1 MTPNW
6 LKVDNATIFFKSD
19 SRKAEN
25 LAIKVVIAPN
35 APIIIKIFVLLTEG
49 KTRNNKYT
57 PAVTSVEECT
67 KADTGV
73 GAAIAAGSQAL
84 KGTWAL
90 FVIAATI
97 KAPKVR
103 FAGPMPAIVLIGKVN
118 DLNGSISE
126 REIRISASP
135 TRLVRAVRRPALK
148 ALLLL

>member
-1 MTPNW
+1 MLRTITPSW
-6 LKVDNATIFFKSD
+6 LRVDKATIFFKSD

-25 LAIKVVIAPN
+25 LAIKVVTAPN
-35 APIIIKIFVLLTEG
+35 IPITARVFVLLTAG
-49 KTRNNKYT
+49 RARNNKYT

-97 KAPKVR
+97 KVLKVR
-103 FAGPMPAIVLIGKVN
+103 PAGPIPPNRLIGKVN
-118 DLNGSISE
+118 ELNGSIRE
-126 REIRISASP
+126 REIRIRASP
-135 TRLVRAVRRPALK
+135 TRLVRAVSRPAL
-148 ALLLL
+148 